1 MKIAIVTDAWHPQV
15 NGVVRTLDMTIRLL
29 QERGHDV
36 GCITPDQFLTLPMPG
51 YSQIRLA
58 VAPRIGAR
66 RRLAE
71 IAPDVVHIVTEGPI
85 GWSARKWCI
94 DHDVPFTTA
103 FHTRFPDYAAV
114 RTGLSAEY
122 FWPVMRRFH
131 NRSAAIFV
139 STERL
144 RDELDSR
151 AIYGGRIWSRGID
164 TRLFRPDGPRHA
176 AMEHLPKPVLLSVGR
191 IAAEKNL
198 EAFLHLD
205 VPGTKVIVGDGPALA
220 TLRQRYPDALFLGAF
235 EGDDL
240 ASAYRAAD
248 VFVFP
253 SLTDTFGMVM
263 IEALA
268 CGTPVAGFPV
278 AGPLDIVGDKGRGVD
293 NSLTVPVGALDDDL
307 ASAIRRA
314 AMLPG
319 QAAADYG
326 ASYDW
331 NRCTDQ
337 FIAGLCHAFM
347 RPKVDQG
354 RRRVMS
360 QA

>member
-151 AIYGGRIWSRGID
+151 AIYGGRIWFCGVSTPACSGPMARATPPWSIYRSRFCSPSG
-164 TRLFRPDGPRHA
+164 G
-176 AMEHLPKPVLLSVGR
+176 
-191 IAAEKNL
+191 
-198 EAFLHLD
+198 
-205 VPGTKVIVGDGPALA
+205 
-220 TLRQRYPDALFLGAF
+220 LRQKRTWKRF
-235 EGDDL
+235 
-240 ASAYRAAD
+240 
-248 VFVFP
+248 
-253 SLTDTFGMVM
+253 
-263 IEALA
+263 
-268 CGTPVAGFPV
+268 
-278 AGPLDIVGDKGRGVD
+278 
-293 NSLTVPVGALDDDL
+293 
-307 ASAIRRA
+307 
-314 AMLPG
+314 
-319 QAAADYG
+319 
-326 ASYDW
+326 
-331 NRCTDQ
+331 CTSMCP
-337 FIAGLCHAFM
+337 AP
-347 RPKVDQG
+347 R
-354 RRRVMS
+354 
-360 QA
+360 

>member
-1 MKIAIVTDAWHPQV
+1 MKIAIATDAWHPQV
-15 NGVVRTLDMTIRLL
+15 NGVVRTLEMTIRLL
-29 QERGHDV
+29 GDRGHEV
-36 GCITPDQFLTLPMPG
+36 VCITPDQFLTIPMLG

-58 VAPRIGAR
+58 MAPRIGAR
-66 RRLAE
+66 RRLAA

-114 RTGLSAEY
+114 RTGLPAEY

-144 RDELDSR
+144 RSELDRR

-164 TRLFRPDGPRHA
+164 TRLFHPNGPLHPT
-176 AMEHLPKPVLLSVGR
+176 MEHLPKPVLLSVGR

-198 EAFLHLD
+198 EAFLRLD
-205 VPGTKVIVGDGPALA
+205 MLGTKVIVGDGPVMA
-220 TLRQRYPDALFLGAF
+220 TLRQRYPDAVFLGAL
-235 EGDDL
+235 EGEAL

-253 SLTDTFGMVM
+253 SVTDTFGMVM

-278 AGPLDIVGDKGRGVD
+278 AGPLDIIGEKGRGVD
-293 NSLTVPVGALDDDL
+293 NGLAVPVGALDKDL
-307 ASAIRRA
+307 ASAITRA
-314 AMLPG
+314 TMLSTE
-319 QAAADYG
+319 AAARYG

-331 NRCTDQ
+331 EHCTDQ
-337 FIAGLCHAFM
+337 FVAGLNHAYQYG
-347 RPKVDQG
+347 RPAPG
-354 RRRVMS
+354 RSMAIS